1 MALVGMK
8 IIKNFLPKPLLDA
21 CVDDFRSKLNTD
33 CWSSSNF
40 AWKPFL
46 RQGVHGSTIA
56 TAIPK
61 VFSDEISRHLK
72 PHAPEF
78 KKLTCD
84 IMYGN
89 QVLVL
94 EYTLT
99 LIICLVQHYI

>member
-8 IIKNFLPKPLLDA
+8 IIKNFLPKSLLDA

-56 TAIPK
+56 TTIPK

-78 KKLTCD
+78 KKLTCR
-84 IMYGN
+84 YN
-89 QVLVL
+89 VCLL
-94 EYTLT
+94 YTSPSPRDL
-99 LIICLVQHYI
+99 LGSRMPSSA

>member
-1 MALVGMK
+1 MK
-8 IIKNFLPKPLLDA
+8 IIKNFLPKQLLDA

-61 VFSDEISRHLK
+61 VFSDEISIHLK
-72 PHAPEF
+72 EPILFLP
-78 KKLTCD
+78 KSL
-84 IMYGN
+84 
-89 QVLVL
+89 LR
-94 EYTLT
+94 
-99 LIICLVQHYI
+99 

>member
-46 RQGVHGSTIA
+46 RQGIHGSTIA
-56 TAIPK
+56 TAT
-61 VFSDEISRHLK
+61 VS
-72 PHAPEF
+72 
-78 KKLTCD
+78 
-84 IMYGN
+84 
-89 QVLVL
+89 
-94 EYTLT
+94 YTHLT
-99 LIICLVQHYI
+99 LPTNREV